1 MEEKISA
8 ETVHFGEHLTIDG
21 YGGDLAKLGDKKN
34 VFDVVNELPDLLK
47 MKKLSTP
54 AVFFAPENG
63 EKDPG
68 GWRGFVVVAE
78 SHIALHTFP
87 ARGFVSADIYTCRNG
102 LQVDFVV
109 DYFKEKFKLQDVEI
123 NLLRRGT
130 KYPVKNIY

>member
-1 MEEKISA
+1 MEQEEIP
-8 ETVHFGEHLTIDG
+8 EMTHFGEHLTIDG

-34 VFDVVNELPDLLK
+34 VFDVVNELPNLLK

-87 ARGFVSADIYTCRNG
+87 ARGFLSADIYTCRNG
-102 LQVDFVV
+102 LEVQFVV
-109 DYFKEKFKLQDVEI
+109 DYFKEKFNLQDIET